1 MTMPRAQ
8 HTATQT
14 LHDLDHIPTF
24 ATEAEEAAFW
34 DEHELGDEVLERM
47 GPLPADILPPARP
60 RTASIDLHL
69 DAGTLQRLRALAA
82 RRHVGFRVLIQRFV
96 TDRLAEEE
104 QRESSAEVQH
114 GRNQ

>member
-8 HTATQT
+8 HTAPHT
-14 LHDLDHIPTF
+14 LHDLDRLPTF

-34 DEHELGDEVLERM
+34 DEHALGDDVLARM
-47 GPLPADILPPARP
+47 GPLPADVLPPARP

-69 DAGTLQRLRALAA
+69 DAETLQRLRSLAA

-104 QRESSAEVQH
+104 QRDRSAEDQH

>member
-1 MTMPRAQ
+1 MPRAQ

-14 LHDLDHIPTF
+14 LHDLDHILAF

-34 DEHELGDEVLERM
+34 DEHDLGDEVLERM
-47 GPLPADILPPARP
+47 GSLPADVLPPARA

-69 DAGTLQRLRALAA
+69 DAETLQRLRSLAA
-82 RRHVGFRVLIQRFV
+82 RRHIGFRVLIQRFV

-104 QRESSAEVQH
+104 QRDGSAEDQH
-114 GRNQ
+114 GRHQ